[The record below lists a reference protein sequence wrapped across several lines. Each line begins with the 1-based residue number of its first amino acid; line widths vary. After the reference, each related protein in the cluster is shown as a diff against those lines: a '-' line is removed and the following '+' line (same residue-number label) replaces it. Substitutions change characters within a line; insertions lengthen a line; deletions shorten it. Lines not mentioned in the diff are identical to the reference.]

1 MTNPLAEV
9 DVEFVE
15 GDMSGGDEN
24 FLDERIKS
32 LQNSEIEMLGALLVQ
47 IGHEL
52 AVLRHCGWSLQ
63 CKP

>member
-47 IGHEL
+47 IWHQL
-52 AVLRHCGWSLQ
+52 PVLRHCMCLQ
-63 CKP
+63 HKP